1 MLYVTYS
8 HNKQKKVNEGVIHT
22 QTPETEISNIMFWR
36 AWEKVDRKNRTEMN
50 SKQHIE
56 MKQSS
61 AVYTQR
67 QMTIIKAVQRIA
79 QDE

>member
-1 MLYVTYS
+1 
-8 HNKQKKVNEGVIHT
+8 
-22 QTPETEISNIMFWR
+22 MFWR
-36 AWEKVDRKNRTEMN
+36 AWEKADRKNGTEMN
-50 SKQHIE
+50 SQQHIE

-79 QDE
+79 QAELNRKRSKKREKNRTNLHIYIWVCW

>member
-8 HNKQKKVNEGVIHT
+8 RNKQKKVNEGVIHT
-22 QTPETEISNIMFWR
+22 QTPATEISNIMFWR
-36 AWEKVDRKNRTEMN
+36 AWEKVDRKNGTEMN

-79 QDE
+79 QAE